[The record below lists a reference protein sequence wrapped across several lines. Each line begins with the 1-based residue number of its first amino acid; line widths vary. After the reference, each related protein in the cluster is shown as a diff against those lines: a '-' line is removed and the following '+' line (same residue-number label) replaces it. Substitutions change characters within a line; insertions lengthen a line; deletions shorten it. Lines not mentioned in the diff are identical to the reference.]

1 MRTVNDHISDASALV
16 KCYVA
21 EAGSLL
27 VNALITQATTIGT
40 GVISRVEVAA
50 ALSRAV
56 RLKVIS
62 GDEGAS
68 AIQVFNAEWENLIR
82 LQMTESTVSRAAVLA
97 WNHGLRGY
105 DAVHLA
111 FAIFWQELIGE
122 PVTLATF
129 DKQLWR
135 GAKQSGLAAW
145 PDNLL
150 ER

>member
-1 MRTVNDHISDASALV
+1 MIIYLDASALV

-27 VNALITQATTIGT
+27 VNALITQAAAVST
-40 GVISRVEVAA
+40 GVISRAEVAA
-50 ALSRAV
+50 ALSKAV

-62 GDEGAS
+62 RDEGAS
-68 AIQVFNAEWENLIR
+68 AIRVFNAEWEDFIR
-82 LQMTESTVSRAAVLA
+82 LQMTESIVSRAAVLA
-97 WNHGLRGY
+97 WDHGLRGY

-111 FAIFWQELIGE
+111 FALFWQEIIGK

-145 PDNLL
+145 PDNLV
-150 ER
+150 ES